1 MKVLVSLFVVQGV
14 AILLSL
20 VKLISRE
27 MMIQVLR
34 FSYGSF
40 LIFSGSV
47 KILDPL
53 GFSYKLQEYFEV
65 FGLEWMNDFTL
76 FLSIFICALEIIV
89 GILLIYGLYVKK
101 ILQINLLLIVGF
113 TFLTFYSAY
122 FNAVTDCGCF
132 GDFMKLEPWFSFQ
145 KDVFFVVVSC
155 FLLLYHETI
164 KPIYSIRW
172 LNRSLIILFLVIC
185 FVPFYGLSHLPVVDF
200 RAYSIGSN
208 IMENRML
215 SEDAKQD
222 QYEDVWYYEVDGVV
236 QEFATSDNP
245 WQIKGA
251 KFIDRETKL
260 IFKGDEPLIKDFDI
274 IDDENQLNLTDSIL
288 SLKRVLLL
296 ISYDIEKTN
305 IKAHSKI
312 NNSVL
317 THLKSIDI
325 PIYGL
330 SSSSNNDIKKTLS
343 KNVLDYPY
351 FAVDQTTLKTII
363 RSNPGLIMLEKG
375 VVTNKWHWRDIP
387 EDWSSYRGF
396 SNDSD
401 SNKQS
406 TPEYTL
412 CECKDY
418 WYKSFWNKTNYI
430 QSEICLKKYVY
441 DNGNRKNH
449 SHCLN
454 DAWDAASQFGDPH
467 EFFIRSQ
474 KCSCN

>member
-1 MKVLVSLFVVQGV
+1 MKLLIFLFIVQGV

-20 VKLISRE
+20 FRLVSRE
-27 MMIQVLR
+27 IMTQVLR
-34 FSYGSF
+34 LSYGPF

-53 GFSYKLQEYFEV
+53 GFSYKLQEYFDV

-76 FLSIFICALEIIV
+76 SLSIFVCALEIILGV
-89 GILLIYGLYVKK
+89 LLIYGLYVKK
-101 ILQINLLLIVGF
+101 ILQVNLVLIVGF

-132 GDFMKLEPWFSFQ
+132 GDFMKLDPWFSFQ
-145 KDVFFVVVSC
+145 KDVFFLVVSY
-155 FLLLYHETI
+155 FLLSYHATI
-164 KPIYSIRW
+164 KPIYSVRW
-172 LNRSLIILFLVIC
+172 LHRSLIIIVLFVFFI
-185 FVPFYGLSHLPVVDF
+185 PFYGLSHLPMIDF
-200 RAYSIGSN
+200 RAYNVGSN
-208 IMENRML
+208 IMEKRML
-215 SEDAKQD
+215 PEDAKQD
-222 QYEDVWYYEVDGVV
+222 QYEDVWYYEIDGVV

-305 IKAHSKI
+305 IKGHSKI
-312 NNSVL
+312 KNSIL
-317 THLKSIDI
+317 THLKGTDI

-330 SSSSNNDIKKTLS
+330 SSSSQNDIKKILS

-363 RSNPGLIMLEKG
+363 RSNPGVIMLEKG

-387 EDWSSYRGF
+387 EDWSSYI
-396 SNDSD
+396 
-401 SNKQS
+401 K
-406 TPEYTL
+406 
-412 CECKDY
+412 
-418 WYKSFWNKTNYI
+418 
-430 QSEICLKKYVY
+430 
-441 DNGNRKNH
+441 
-449 SHCLN
+449 
-454 DAWDAASQFGDPH
+454 
-467 EFFIRSQ
+467 
-474 KCSCN
+474 